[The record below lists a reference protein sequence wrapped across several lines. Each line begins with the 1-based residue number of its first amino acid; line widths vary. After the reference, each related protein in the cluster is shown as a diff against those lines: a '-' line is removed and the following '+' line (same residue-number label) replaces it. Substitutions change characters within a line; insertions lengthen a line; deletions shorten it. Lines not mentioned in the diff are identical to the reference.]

1 MRTNMT
7 SGRHSIWNSFSRA
20 SIGMGAVSAPAVLSL
35 RPPACL
41 PSSCL
46 SRSGMSRAMISTTP
60 SSSAFSAVTLALS
73 RTADLAQSTLRW
85 CLAAMDSM
93 KLAPKLSSFFAI
105 TSSGFD
111 SSIPPSETGLP
122 PVELLEQVGHV
133 PGDDLDD
140 PELER
145 LLRRDARARGRRDR
159 SEEHTSE
166 LQSPC

>member
-35 RPPACL
+35 RPP
-41 PSSCL
+41 
-46 SRSGMSRAMISTTP
+46 R
-60 SSSAFSAVTLALS
+60 
-73 RTADLAQSTLRW
+73 
-85 CLAAMDSM
+85 
-93 KLAPKLSSFFAI
+93 
-105 TSSGFD
+105 
-111 SSIPPSETGLP
+111 LP

-145 LLRRDARARGRRDR
+145 LLRRDARALAHRGLGPVDVAVVLGGDGLDEARP
-159 SEEHTSE
+159 EAFE
-166 LQSPC
+166 LLRHHVVRL